1 LIDENNVR
9 RSSTAD
15 LKHDHLTIKRVG
27 AIAQRCSDKLYADD
41 YDIPIEDIEIL
52 SVVIE
57 EFIDA
62 FHHGKEEKA
71 YFPVTKNKDGYSE
84 DVRKFLIEHE
94 LGRRIANMLRR
105 EIQVLK
111 KSLSNLAAVTTTD
124 SMLQKDRTEMTKK
137 KKEPVARFLKS
148 YVVFIDDHTGKEDVF
163 FDLIERKQ
171 SISNDEDRALLQHYR
186 ACKNEA
192 GGQVRIHEMMRLIEY
207 LENRDWMIDGRQA
220 Q

>member
-1 LIDENNVR
+1 LSDENSINKR
-9 RSSTAD
+9 KRSTAD

-27 AIAQRCSDKLYADD
+27 AIAQRCSDKLYADYD
-41 YDIPIEDIEIL
+41 DIPIEDIEIL

-84 DVRKFLIEHE
+84 DIRKFLIEHE

-105 EIQVLK
+105 ELQILK
-111 KSLSNLAAVTTTD
+111 KSYNQTT
-124 SMLQKDRTEMTKK
+124 MHLMQDRTEIKA

-148 YVVFIDDHTGKEDVF
+148 YVVFIDDHTGKEDIF

-171 SISNDEDRALLQHYR
+171 SISNDEDRALLQHYE
-186 ACKNEA
+186 ACKNDA
-192 GGQVRIHEMMRLIEY
+192 GGQVRIEEMMRLIEY
-207 LENRDWMIDGRQA
+207 LENRDWMKGGE
-220 Q
+220 